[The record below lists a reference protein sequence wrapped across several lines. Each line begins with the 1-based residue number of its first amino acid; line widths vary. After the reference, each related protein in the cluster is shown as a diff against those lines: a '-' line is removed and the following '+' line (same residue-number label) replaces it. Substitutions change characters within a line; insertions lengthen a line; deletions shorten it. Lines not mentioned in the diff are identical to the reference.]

1 MRHTRILSIPAVLL
15 TLVFQA
21 CGAADNPGTGG
32 SAAAAD
38 LYTVD
43 PAEAAV
49 IAGVV
54 RFEGAAPAGEPI
66 DMSDEPACAAT
77 HATDGMAVRRPV
89 IANDNGTLRNVFVY
103 VKEGLEGKRFA
114 TPQEAVVL
122 DQVGCIYIPHILGV
136 QAGQRITLRNSDDLL
151 HNVNARPQVNPTFN
165 RSMPRPMDLNQTFN
179 RPEIMIPVRCDVHGW
194 MESYIGVV
202 DHPYFTVTGADGA
215 VRLDNLPPGTYT
227 IEAWHERYGTQTTQ
241 ITVGPQETAEI
252 TFTFNEG
259 MAANA
264 VVPLGAPFDPHD
276 HQRVAAAASAAHN
289 H

>member
-1 MRHTRILSIPAVLL
+1 MRHTRSLPIPAVLL
-15 TLVFQA
+15 TLVFHA

-32 SAAAAD
+32 AAAAAD
-38 LYTVD
+38 AYTVD

-49 IAGVV
+49 ITGVV
-54 RFEGAAPAGEPI
+54 HFEGAAPAGEPI
-66 DMSDEPACAAT
+66 DMRDEPTCAAKHGDAAPT
-77 HATDGMAVRRPV
+77 RQPV
-89 IANDNGTLRNVFVY
+89 IANANGTLRNVFVY
-103 VKEGLEGKRFA
+103 VKEGLGDRRFA
-114 TPQEAVVL
+114 TPAEPVVL
-122 DQVGCIYIPHILGV
+122 DQDGCVYIPHVMGV
-136 QAGQRITLRNSDDLL
+136 QAGQPIAIRNSDGLL
-151 HNVNARPQVNPTFN
+151 HNVNARAQTNPPFN
-165 RSMPRPMDLNQTFN
+165 LSQPRSMEMQRTFN

-194 MESYIGVV
+194 MEAYIGVV
-202 DHPYFTVTGADGA
+202 DHPYYTVTGEDGA

-241 ITVGPQETAEI
+241 ITVGPQESAEI

-276 HQRVAAAASAAHN
+276 HQRVAAAAPAARH